1 MWWSAEI
8 LRSQPTHGNY
18 ARPSGAAFEN
28 RELTF
33 TVSGSLGKAR
43 ERLTA
48 LCQSKPAII
57 DPGDCN
63 VQEPTLADF
72 PSDPRFQRKGE
83 IFIQWV
89 RLCAIMGRVAKTL
102 YRPGTEN
109 NASATTSQHIQELSN
124 WINALPPHLQL
135 PIQTSRTTHFDRD
148 VHQLHL
154 PYLTT
159 VIILHLKRS
168 AHPLPQALPP
178 AILAASCIARIL
190 RDILARG
197 NSRFL
202 MAITCWYTGTAFIP
216 LLQASHFPHLSKD
229 ANECLDILE
238 RTVEQLNTMWASANV
253 IRGGFQRLRNTSEET
268 SERVAQLGK
277 QPTETQRA
285 PATSARF
292 SQVSDALLTTG
303 GGSGTLPVQE
313 DEFDWTTLFPFVT
326 RETSSI
332 ADSILTG
339 REQGVI
345 TRAFPSPENTLF
357 HEALMTQ
364 FDDLFTIDGLDFM
377 PTL

>member
-1 MWWSAEI
+1 
-8 LRSQPTHGNY
+8 
-18 ARPSGAAFEN
+18 
-28 RELTF
+28 
-33 TVSGSLGKAR
+33 
-43 ERLTA
+43 
-48 LCQSKPAII
+48 
-57 DPGDCN
+57 
-63 VQEPTLADF
+63 
-72 PSDPRFQRKGE
+72 
-83 IFIQWV
+83 
-89 RLCAIMGRVAKTL
+89 MGRVAKTL
-102 YRPGTEN
+102 YRPGNEN
-109 NASATTSQHIQELSN
+109 NDSATTSQHIQELSD

-135 PIQTSRTTHFDRD
+135 PIQNSRTTNFDRD

-238 RTVEQLNTMWASANV
+238 RTIDQLHTMWASANV

-268 SERVAQLGK
+268 SERMAQLGK
-277 QPTETQRA
+277 QPAEAQQLA
-285 PATSARF
+285 PATSTSTSTGFA
-292 SQVSDALLTTG
+292 QVSDALLSTEG
-303 GGSGTLPVQE
+303 IDHRAPVAPVE
-313 DEFDWTTLFPFVT
+313 EGEEFDWTALFPFVT

-339 REQGVI
+339 REHGVI

-377 PTL
+377 PGTC